1 MSFLCEVTITASKVH
16 YGNFGFFLVMVSP
29 CIFLTPCFFN
39 LFVFLYLKWIFDNI
53 LLNHAFLFVCI
64 YSANLCLLIWVFNLF
79 TYCITTDEVRFTS
92 VILLFVSSTSY
103 DCFVFSSI
111 TTLFCVKQTF
121 KFYFL
126 SLSLFFFFLPDLL
139 SYLLSY
145 CLGGYN

>member
-16 YGNFGFFLVMVSP
+16 YGNFGFFFVMVSP

-92 VILLFVSSTSY
+92 AILLFVSSTSY

-111 TTLFCVKQTF
+111 TPYSVLNKLLNFIF
-121 KFYFL
+121 
-126 SLSLFFFFLPDLL
+126 SLFFFFTRFIELSSQLL
-139 SYLLSY
+139 SWGL
-145 CLGGYN
+145 